1 MLDVKYSVY
10 FSFLNAYMNG
20 INEVRKSYDSVMAFD
35 FNSLDFFSIGENKT
49 SEILAYFLNP
59 HSNHGQGYLFLEL
72 FLKTF
77 NLNEVWEKIN
87 NLNIDVECEMSTDQQ
102 RRIDIVIRA
111 GNNDFLIG
119 IENKIYLKTQDQKLQ
134 LEHYNDFL
142 KESAV
147 ENYILIYLTPSGKDV
162 SEYTMNDNLKSEL
175 VAVNKFHHISYEEH
189 IIPLVREWHVRC
201 QAIRVKS
208 FLQDFEQFL
217 KNQYTGEKFMDQ
229 KEILIKHA
237 LERENAEV
245 TLSLIKNAEDIY
257 SSLLN
262 QLKQQIQIYA
272 DEHQY
277 KLEWKITRKD
287 KWANFKLFV
296 PDLTKQGLVITF
308 EFENKF
314 TQDLYFG
321 YVYSNS
327 IEKIKPEVQGKLRDK
342 FFNEFNSKEG
352 PSDGWPCWA
361 FFEYRNWHQDA
372 YLLISKGEMISKIV
386 SKIEQLI
393 KIATSL

>member
-1 MLDVKYSVY
+1 LD
-10 FSFLNAYMNG
+10 
-20 INEVRKSYDSVMAFD
+20 
-35 FNSLDFFSIGENKT
+35 
-49 SEILAYFLNP
+49 
-59 HSNHGQGYLFLEL
+59 
-72 FLKTF
+72 
-77 NLNEVWEKIN
+77 
-87 NLNIDVECEMSTDQQ
+87 
-102 RRIDIVIRA
+102 
-111 GNNDFLIG
+111 
-119 IENKIYLKTQDQKLQ
+119 
-134 LEHYNDFL
+134 
-142 KESAV
+142 
-147 ENYILIYLTPSGKDV
+147 
-162 SEYTMNDNLKSEL
+162 
-175 VAVNKFHHISYEEH
+175 
-189 IIPLVREWHVRC
+189 
-201 QAIRVKS
+201 
-208 FLQDFEQFL
+208 
-217 KNQYTGEKFMDQ
+217 
-229 KEILIKHA
+229 
-237 LERENAEV
+237 
-245 TLSLIKNAEDIY
+245 KNAEDIY

-352 PSDGWPCWA
+352 PSDGWACWA

-386 SKIEQLI
+386 SKIEHLI